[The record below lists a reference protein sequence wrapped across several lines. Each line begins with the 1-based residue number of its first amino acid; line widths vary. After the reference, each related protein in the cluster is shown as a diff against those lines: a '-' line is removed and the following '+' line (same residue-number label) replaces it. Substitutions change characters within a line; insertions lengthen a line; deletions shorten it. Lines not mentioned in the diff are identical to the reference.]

1 MSPASQPVVVPHPKA
16 EVPKSQRSVS
26 CTQLRPVP
34 STLAAIESLI
44 DEALEAAVASATGPS
59 TPPTLAK
66 ALRHAV
72 FPGGGRLRPQLCLLV
87 SIVESGGGLPPPE
100 AVHAAAA
107 IELLHCASL
116 VHDDLPCFDD
126 ADSRRGRPS
135 VHRLFGEPI
144 AVLVGD
150 ALIVQAFQQAARGPH
165 AAALARALS
174 DAAGALRGL
183 VAGQAW
189 ETEPAALL
197 DEYHRAKTASL
208 FEAAAVMGAVAAD
221 GDPGRWRDL
230 GDVLGR
236 AYQAADDIA
245 DAIGNAAVI
254 GKPVG
259 QDDARARPSLVRLVG
274 LEEARRYLAKLVDDA
289 SASATRGGGGHL
301 LDEWLARVA
310 SRLMELQ

>member
-1 MSPASQPVVVPHPKA
+1 MSSANPQPAVVAFPK
-16 EVPKSQRSVS
+16 PK
-26 CTQLRPVP
+26 TPAP
-34 STLAAIESLI
+34 ESTRRVTNIALTAIASLI
-44 DEALEAAVASATGPS
+44 EDALQASIASATGPA

-87 SIVESGGGLPPPE
+87 AMSESGKGAPHPD

-135 VHRLFGEPI
+135 VHRTFGEPL

-150 ALIVQAFQQAARGPH
+150 ALIVHAFREAARGPR
-165 AAALARALS
+165 ADALVKTLS
-174 DAAGALRGL
+174 DAAGSLRGL

-189 ETEPAALL
+189 ESEPAVML
-197 DEYHRAKTASL
+197 DEYHRAKTGSL
-208 FEAAAVMGAVAAD
+208 FEAAATMGAIAVG
-221 GDPGRWRDL
+221 GDPGRWREL
-230 GDVLGR
+230 GDALGR

-245 DAIGNAAVI
+245 DAIGSAAVI
-254 GKPVG
+254 GKPIG
-259 QDDARARPSLVRLVG
+259 QDDARARPNLVRSLG
-274 LEEARRYLAKLVDDA
+274 LEEARRHLGKLVDHA
-289 SASATRGGGGHL
+289 SATATRGGGGQL
-301 LDEWLARVA
+301 LDAWLDRVAARVGA
-310 SRLMELQ
+310 LQ

>member
-1 MSPASQPVVVPHPKA
+1 MTDSAL
-16 EVPKSQRSVS
+16 
-26 CTQLRPVP
+26 TD
-34 STLAAIESLI
+34 IESLI
-44 DEALEAAVASATGPS
+44 EEALEAAIADAIGPS

-87 SIVESGGGLPPPE
+87 AISESGNGSPPPD

-126 ADSRRGRPS
+126 AALRRGVPA
-135 VHRLFGEPI
+135 VHRMFGEPL

-150 ALIVQAFQQAARGPH
+150 ALIVQAFREAAHGPR
-165 AAALARALS
+165 ADALVKTLS
-174 DAAGALRGL
+174 DAAGSLRGI

-189 ETEPAALL
+189 ESEPVVAL

-208 FEAAAVMGAVAAD
+208 FEAAATMGAIAACR
-221 GDPGRWRDL
+221 DPERWREL
-230 GDVLGR
+230 GEALGR

-245 DAIGNAAVI
+245 DAIGSTAVL

-259 QDDARARPSLVRLVG
+259 QDDANARPSVVRSLG
-274 LEEARRYLAKLVDDA
+274 LEGARCYLAKLVEQA
-289 SASATRGGGGHL
+289 SASARRGGGGQL
-301 LDEWLARVA
+301 LDDWLDRVAARVGV
-310 SRLMELQ
+310 LQ

>member
-1 MSPASQPVVVPHPKA
+1 MSSANPQPAVVAGPKPVAPAPESKTRVTNGA
-16 EVPKSQRSVS
+16 L
-26 CTQLRPVP
+26 T
-34 STLAAIESLI
+34 AIESLI
-44 DEALEAAVASATGPS
+44 EEALQASIAGATGPS

-87 SIVESGGGLPPPE
+87 AMSESGTGTPHPD

-135 VHRLFGEPI
+135 VHRMFGEPL

-150 ALIVQAFQQAARGPH
+150 ALIVHAFREAAHGPR
-165 AAALARALS
+165 ADALVKTLS
-174 DAAGALRGL
+174 DAAGSLRGI

-189 ETEPAALL
+189 ESEPAVAL

-208 FEAAAVMGAVAAD
+208 FEAAATMGAIAA
-221 GDPGRWRDL
+221 GGEPGKWREL
-230 GDVLGR
+230 GEALGR

-245 DAIGNAAVI
+245 DAIGSAAAL

-259 QDDARARPSLVRLVG
+259 QDDANARPSLVRSLG
-274 LEEARRYLAKLVDDA
+274 LEGARRYLTNLVEQA
-289 SASATRGGGGHL
+289 SASATRGGGGPM
-301 LDEWLARVA
+301 LDEWLDRVAARVGA
-310 SRLMELQ
+310 LQ

>member
-1 MSPASQPVVVPHPKA
+1 MTDGAL
-16 EVPKSQRSVS
+16 
-26 CTQLRPVP
+26 TD
-34 STLAAIESLI
+34 IESVI
-44 DEALEAAVASATGPS
+44 EEALEAAVAGAIGPS

-87 SIVESGGGLPPPE
+87 AMSESDDGAPSRDALH
-100 AVHAAAA
+100 VAAA

-126 ADSRRGRPS
+126 ADLRRGLAT
-135 VHRLFGEPI
+135 VHRMFGEPL

-150 ALIVQAFQQAARGPH
+150 ALIVQAFREAAHGPR
-165 AAALARALS
+165 AEALVKTLS
-174 DAAGALRGL
+174 DAAGSLRGI

-189 ETEPAALL
+189 ESEPAVAL

-208 FEAAAVMGAVAAD
+208 FEAAAVMGAIATGAD
-221 GDPGRWRDL
+221 PETWREL
-230 GDVLGR
+230 GETLGR

-245 DAIGNAAVI
+245 DAIGNAAVL

-259 QDDARARPSLVRLVG
+259 QDDANARPSMVRSLG
-274 LEEARRYLAKLVDDA
+274 LAGARCYLAKLVAQA
-289 SASATRGGGGHL
+289 SASARRGGGGQL
-301 LDEWLARVA
+301 LDEWLDRVAARVGV
-310 SRLMELQ
+310 LQ